1 MMKPY
6 QYIRSL
12 ILAFAI
18 LSFSACSND
27 DYLQQT
33 MGENVSVTFR
43 PTLKGELNTRAIGDA
58 AGIDRLTIVVY
69 EGTQTLSKKLSYSED
84 WDIAKRNG
92 ITLTLIEGHSYK
104 ILFWVENSVNTAYTL
119 TNDGKITVD
128 YNGYIDGGFAKME
141 EMDAFCG
148 TSSIT
153 VGSKKNENKQIE
165 LSRPLAQLNFAD
177 NTTLPEQGTHQTV
190 VTFHGVPTSFNP
202 FTGILEM
209 SNTDVVFT
217 FADFPAETL
226 SVDGSSYYYLSSN
239 YFFAPQTGTIS
250 NMSATID
257 LQNTDGISIKEIE
270 VPDITLEKN
279 KKTNILGSIV
289 QQPETWSVWD
299 GEMPTESTL
308 TTDPE
313 NQNRYIIDEADD
325 VAWLSVQENA
335 QSLAA
340 NSTFIMTVDVDMNN
354 GSGLAAIQL
363 PSGSILD
370 GDGHT
375 IKGLQLENAL
385 LGDVTDITVKNLT
398 IEETTVANTS
408 ADVTHIGVL
417 VNTLKGSNTFS
428 NIHIK
433 SSSVST
439 QNGAAGGI
447 VGYISRKDPN
457 NREETLTVTFDDCHV
472 TETTVSGTQS
482 EGHFVGLLRGYDN
495 KETLQFN
502 NNCTLTLSAAVA
514 QADEFVSPYREGNE
528 GAWLTDNDYSKY
540 NGWLG
545 DEECYRGTVMYGDE
559 RFIPCW
565 DGVTKITPLTDGTTK
580 LIYSAFDLASLQG
593 SGHTA
598 VTFKENVDLGGER
611 ATNKNPFTPISTIG
625 TLDGENHKL
634 YNLNIFHNNW
644 IVGFINGTSG
654 TETVHRNLHFVNS
667 SVRADMTGSEK
678 QVYVGT
684 LCPYVQ
690 HKYIVDNI
698 TITDGYVLGLGKLGG
713 LIGFVTSETTAS
725 LDCSKCSVISS
736 TIENIESSAVDRFG
750 NNYVYADFNPQGEVG
765 GLIGFIGND
774 VVVTDCHVTN
784 CNINC
789 YGQDMKTA
797 ARVFNVPGR
806 HVNRFIGDIR
816 TINGDIIKILGCTA
830 ENNSFGIRDE
840 DTQYEQFNLVGR
852 CYYIEI
858 GINMPFIGK
867 VGVFDTKGKLFVDE
881 IEYAPSKNNGD
892 LKK

>member
-1 MMKPY
+1 
-6 QYIRSL
+6 
-12 ILAFAI
+12 
-18 LSFSACSND
+18 
-27 DYLQQT
+27 

-104 ILFWVENSVNTAYTL
+104 ILFWAENSVNTAYTL

-202 FTGILEM
+202 FTGIVEM

-299 GEMPTESTL
+299 GEIPKESTL

-502 NNCTLTLSAAVA
+502 NNCTLTLSATVRS
-514 QADEFVSPYREGNE
+514 ADEFVSPYREGNE
-528 GAWLTDNDYSKY
+528 GAWLADNDYSKY

-545 DEECYRGTVMYGDE
+545 DEECYRGTVMYGDK

-565 DGVTKITPLTDGTTK
+565 DGITKITPLTDGTTK

-593 SGHTA
+593 SGHAA
-598 VTFKENVDLGGER
+598 VTFKEDVDLGGDR
-611 ATNKNPFTPISTIG
+611 ATNKNPFTPISTIS
-625 TLDGENHKL
+625 TLDGGDKTI
-634 YNLNIFHNNW
+634 YNLYINVTNW
-644 IVGFINGTSG
+644 IGAFIGASSGTTSHKNLNFSNSSVLVKPSSGSELAYAATLCAYIEGSYTAENIKIDNAYVLGISKSGGLNGYVTSG
-654 TETVHRNLHFVNS
+654 TTFYT
-667 SVRADMTGSEK
+667 AK
-678 QVYVGT
+678 Q
-684 LCPYVQ
+684 
-690 HKYIVDNI
+690 
-698 TITDGYVLGLGKLGG
+698 
-713 LIGFVTSETTAS
+713 
-725 LDCSKCSVISS
+725 CSVNNLRL
-736 TIENIESSAVDRFG
+736 ENSYLHLTGETFAASGEMGGIGRF
-750 NNYVYADFNPQGEVG
+750 YTTKRIG
-765 GLIGFIGND
+765 GI
-774 VVVTDCHVTN
+774 
-784 CNINC
+784 
-789 YGQDMKTA
+789 M
-797 ARVFNVPGR
+797 
-806 HVNRFIGDIR
+806 
-816 TINGDIIKILGCTA
+816 
-830 ENNSFGIRDE
+830 
-840 DTQYEQFNLVGR
+840 
-852 CYYIEI
+852 
-858 GINMPFIGK
+858 
-867 VGVFDTKGKLFVDE
+867 
-881 IEYAPSKNNGD
+881 
-892 LKK
+892 